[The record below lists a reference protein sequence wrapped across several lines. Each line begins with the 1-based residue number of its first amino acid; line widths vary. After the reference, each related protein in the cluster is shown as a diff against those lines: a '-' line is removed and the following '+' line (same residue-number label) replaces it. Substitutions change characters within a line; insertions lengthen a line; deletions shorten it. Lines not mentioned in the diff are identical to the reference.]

1 MMPWRKP
8 FIALAMLL
16 ILSGAA
22 LGMLKLRP
30 AGADMVTAAQQFLAG
45 LSEEQ
50 RAEATMAFD
59 DPARLDWHFI
69 PKEKRKG
76 LQIKHMDERARKRA
90 HALLASGVSAL
101 GYDKAVTIM
110 SLEAMLRELEKAR
123 KDGPLRD
130 PERYYFTVFG
140 KPEAKGRWGWS
151 VEGHHLS
158 LNFVVADGQLASV
171 TPAFFGANPA
181 EVKTEL
187 SIGPKVGTR
196 VLRDEEELAFKL
208 LASLSPEQRRAAVIA
223 EKAPA
228 DIRAAGEAHAP
239 AAAPEGLAAKELQ
252 SEQVETLW
260 ALLRS
265 YTDKM
270 PAEIGEARLAEVR
283 KGGIENVYFAWAG
296 ADKPGVGHSYRV
308 QGPTFVIEF
317 NNTQPDSA
325 GNLAN
330 HIHSVWRQM
339 AGDFGLTR
347 EKAEQK

>member
-1 MMPWRKP
+1 MTPLRKP
-8 FIALAMLL
+8 FLALALL
-16 ILSGAA
+16 LVISGAA

-30 AGADMVTAAQQFLAG
+30 AGPDMVQAAQQFLAG

-50 RAEATMAFD
+50 RAQATMAFD
-59 DPARLDWHFI
+59 DQARLDWHYI
-69 PKEKRKG
+69 PKDKRKG
-76 LQIKHMDERARKRA
+76 LQIKHMDPQARKRA
-90 HALLASGVSAL
+90 HALMASGVSAL

-110 SLEAMLRELEKAR
+110 SLEAMLRELEKQR
-123 KDGPLRD
+123 RDGPIRD

-140 KPEAKGRWGWS
+140 QPAAQGRWGWS

-158 LNFVVADGQLASV
+158 LNFVVADGQIASV

-187 SIGPKVGTR
+187 KVGPKVGTR

-208 LASLSPEQRRAAVIA
+208 LASLSDEQRRVAVIA
-223 EKAPA
+223 DKAPA
-228 DIRAAGEAHAP
+228 DIRAAGEPHAP
-239 AAAPEGLAAKELQ
+239 NTAAEGLAAKDMQ
-252 SEQVETLW
+252 QEQVETLW
-260 ALLRS
+260 ALLRA

-270 PAEIGEARLAEVR
+270 PAEIGEARVAEVR
-283 KGGIENVYFAWAG
+283 KACIEQVHFAWAG

-308 QGPTFVIEF
+308 QGPSFVIEF
-317 NNTQPDSA
+317 NNTQPDAA

-347 EKAEQK
+347 DETAQK

>member
-1 MMPWRKP
+1 
-8 FIALAMLL
+8 
-16 ILSGAA
+16 
-22 LGMLKLRP
+22 
-30 AGADMVTAAQQFLAG
+30 
-45 LSEEQ
+45 
-50 RAEATMAFD
+50 
-59 DPARLDWHFI
+59 
-69 PKEKRKG
+69 
-76 LQIKHMDERARKRA
+76 
-90 HALLASGVSAL
+90 
-101 GYDKAVTIM
+101 
-110 SLEAMLRELEKAR
+110 
-123 KDGPLRD
+123 
-130 PERYYFTVFG
+130 
-140 KPEAKGRWGWS
+140 
-151 VEGHHLS
+151 
-158 LNFVVADGQLASV
+158 VVADGQLASV

-187 SIGPKVGTR
+187 AIGPKVGTR

-208 LASLSPEQRRAAVIA
+208 LASLTAEQRRKAVIA
-223 EKAPA
+223 DKAPA

-239 AAAPEGLAAKELQ
+239 ATAPEGVAAKELE

-270 PAEIGEARLAEVR
+270 PAETGEARLAEVR
-283 KGGIENVYFAWAG
+283 KAGIENVYFAWAG

-339 AGDFGLTR
+339 AGDFGLAR
-347 EKAEQK
+347 DKAESK